1 MNLLKLYKNEAENPR
16 ISIFVMAMISGVAQ
30 GALLG
35 IITTAA
41 ATVSYDTMNFRY
53 FLLFI
58 ITFAVVILGKRYSLI
73 KLTEMMEDIIE
84 RIRTRI
90 SLKIRD
96 SELIFLENIEKGDI
110 YTSLTRGTNLIS
122 EAAVIIINACQSA
135 IIVFFCLL
143 FVAFISKP
151 AFFITVGAMGL
162 AIVNYSFRQ
171 NIIDAELRETGIK
184 EGQFF
189 DMLNQILGG
198 FKELKMNRKKRDDYF
213 EYFKKLAVETKELK
227 IRTGF
232 KFVTE
237 LMYSQIFFY
246 TLIAI
251 IIFILPRFDSTGSS
265 SVIQITA
272 AVLFIM
278 GPTNAMVSA
287 IPIFARANIAIEN
300 LYGLESRLDEA
311 GRAFK
316 TDSPVLPENITVFN
330 EIRFENISFSYFDKY
345 NTPLFTVGPVTL
357 SVRKGEIVFIVGG
370 NGSGKST
377 FLKLLTGLYY
387 PISGN
392 IKIDGQDIDKML
404 YPSYRELF
412 SVIFGDFHL
421 FRRLYGLDIINEDKI
436 RELLKIM
443 GLDKKTAVIDGEFT
457 NTDLSTGQRKRIA
470 MIVSLLDDKPI
481 LVFDE
486 WAADQDSEFRK
497 YFYEVLLKELKN
509 QGKTVIAVSHDDRYF
524 HFADRVF
531 KMEFGKFSDEKT
543 I

>member
-1 MNLLKLYKNEAENPR
+1 MNLIKLYKNETKNPG
-16 ISIFVMAMISGVAQ
+16 ISIFAMAMISGVAQ
-30 GALLG
+30 GTLLG

-41 ATVSYDTMNFRY
+41 STVSYDKLNFRY

-58 ITFAVVILGKRYSLI
+58 ITFAVVIVGKRYSLI
-73 KLTEMMEDIIE
+73 KLTELMEDIIE
-84 RIRTRI
+84 RVRTRI

-110 YTSLTRGTNLIS
+110 YARLTHGTNLIS
-122 EAAVIIINACQSA
+122 EAAIIIINACQSA
-135 IIVFFCLL
+135 LIVFFCLI
-143 FVAFISKP
+143 FVAYISMP
-151 AFFITVGAMGL
+151 AFVITIIAMGL
-162 AIVNYSFRQ
+162 AIANYSFHQ
-171 NIIDAELRETGIK
+171 KEIESELRETGIK

-189 DMLNQILGG
+189 DMLNQILDG

-227 IRTGF
+227 IKTGF
-232 KFVTE
+232 GFVTE
-237 LMYSQIFFY
+237 LMYSQVFFY

-251 IIFILPRFDSTGSS
+251 IIFILPRFDHTGSS

-287 IPIFARANIAIEN
+287 IPIFARANMAIEN

-311 GRAFK
+311 GKAFK
-316 TDSPVLPENITVFN
+316 TESPLLLEDIKDFN

-345 NTPLFTVGPVTL
+345 NNPLFTVGPVTL
-357 SVRKGEIVFIVGG
+357 SVGKGEIIFIVGG

-392 IKIDGQDIDKML
+392 IRIDGQDIEKTL

-421 FRRLYGLDIINEDKI
+421 FRRLYGLEIINEDKI
-436 RELLKIM
+436 KNLLKTM
-443 GLDKKTAVIDGEFT
+443 GLDKKTAVMDGEFT
-457 NTDLSTGQRKRIA
+457 NIDLSTGQRKRIA

-481 LVFDE
+481 FVFDE
-486 WAADQDSEFRK
+486 WAADQDPEFRK
-497 YFYEVLLKELKN
+497 YFYEVLLKELKE

-531 KMEFGKFSDEKT
+531 KMEFGKFLDEKT

>member
-1 MNLLKLYKNEAENPR
+1 MNLIKLYKNETKNPG
-16 ISIFVMAMISGVAQ
+16 ISIFAMAMISGVAQ
-30 GALLG
+30 GTLLG

-41 ATVSYDTMNFRY
+41 STVSYDKLNFRY

-58 ITFAVVILGKRYSLI
+58 ITFAVVIVGKRYSLI
-73 KLTEMMEDIIE
+73 KLTELMEDIIE
-84 RIRTRI
+84 RVRTRI

-110 YTSLTRGTNLIS
+110 YARLTHGTNLIS
-122 EAAVIIINACQSA
+122 EAAIIIINACQSA
-135 IIVFFCLL
+135 LIVFFCLI
-143 FVAFISKP
+143 FVAYISMP
-151 AFFITVGAMGL
+151 AFVITIIAMGL
-162 AIVNYSFRQ
+162 AIANYSFHQ
-171 NIIDAELRETGIK
+171 KEIESELRETGIK

-189 DMLNQILGG
+189 DMLNQILDG

-227 IRTGF
+227 IKTGF
-232 KFVTE
+232 GFVTE
-237 LMYSQIFFY
+237 LMYSQVFFY

-251 IIFILPRFDSTGSS
+251 IIFILPRFDHTGSS

-287 IPIFARANIAIEN
+287 IPIFARANMAIEN

-311 GRAFK
+311 GKAFK
-316 TDSPVLPENITVFN
+316 TESPLLLEDIKDFN

-345 NTPLFTVGPVTL
+345 NNPLFTVGPVTL
-357 SVRKGEIVFIVGG
+357 SVGKGEIIFIVGG

-392 IKIDGQDIDKML
+392 IRIDGQDIEKTL

-421 FRRLYGLDIINEDKI
+421 FRRLYGLEIINEDKI
-436 RELLKIM
+436 KNLLKTM
-443 GLDKKTAVIDGEFT
+443 GLDKKTAVMDGEFT
-457 NTDLSTGQRKRIA
+457 NIDLSTGQRKRIA

-481 LVFDE
+481 FVFDE
-486 WAADQDSEFRK
+486 WAADQDPEFRK
-497 YFYEVLLKELKN
+497 YFYEVLLKELKD

-531 KMEFGKFSDEKT
+531 KMEFGKFLDEKT